1 MKYLIGVDFG
11 GSSSKATLINEYGEK
26 VCSATCEYPM
36 IFPSVGWAEHD
47 PIEIY
52 NSFITNV
59 RTIFEKSHI
68 LPIRLQRSLW
78 MQEHILLFSG

>member
-11 GSSSKATLINEYGEK
+11 GSSSKATLINEYEK
-26 VCSATCEYPM
+26 SLFGNMRVPDD
-36 IFPSVGWAEHD
+36 FPSVGWAEHD

-59 RTIFEKSHI
+59 RTIFENHI
-68 LPIRLQRSLW
+68 FLPIRLQRFW
-78 MQEHILLFSG
+78 MQEHILLFF